1 MKKKTVTIEFEI
13 PDETSDEDF
22 EEWAKFE
29 LGWDASC
36 SGDNPLFEEYCVS
49 DLETDFDIRDW

>member
-1 MKKKTVTIEFEI
+1 MKKKTVTIEFGI
-13 PDETSDEDF
+13 PDEISDEDF

-36 SGDNPLFEEYCVS
+36 SGDNPLLEEYCVS
-49 DLETDFDIRDW
+49 DL